1 MKVSMYEFILEE
13 VKSNKKIS
21 ALRRFLIPIFSKK
34 KEKLENVTKKNAFLF
49 SVKNL
54 AEEYK
59 EKNNQK
65 LSILVGENAQHSCNI
80 NEHEILPIMKGRSVD
95 AYMVTPKSSVIT
107 TLVKADFKK
116 VFSQPKSRLIYYQ
129 IKSKKSCKTPMK
141 CSKLIVA
148 QKNSQISKP
157 KRSSL
162 SVEITIR
169 KEELKAESNKLNNF
183 KSKMYSEVLKKFR
196 VKY

>member
-80 NEHEILPIMKGRSVD
+80 NEHEILPIMKGISVD
-95 AYMVTPKSSVIT
+95 A
-107 TLVKADFKK
+107 
-116 VFSQPKSRLIYYQ
+116 
-129 IKSKKSCKTPMK
+129 
-141 CSKLIVA
+141 
-148 QKNSQISKP
+148 
-157 KRSSL
+157 
-162 SVEITIR
+162 
-169 KEELKAESNKLNNF
+169 
-183 KSKMYSEVLKKFR
+183 
-196 VKY
+196 